1 MNKIPKLAIFDID
14 GTIAENGHLPASVVA
29 GVKHLQERGCITT
42 VSTGRNY
49 QRIKFDTDVLKKVV
63 SPKALMIV
71 EHGSKVVDRDGK
83 LVFGSFFEQNETDHL
98 LDFIRANQAIIRAV
112 WSSPADA
119 SKKIQYW
126 CSNDQVMQEESG
138 RSEYADV
145 FTCSL
150 GELRER
156 LSGFQLT
163 CLGTKLWPHIRVN
176 NLQLEFTRSATKVVF
191 MDGAMEFM
199 KNNINKGLAVSLLV
213 SKLGLQKDEVL
224 LAGNGINDV
233 DMLDIPAGF
242 RMVVGSKDSRE
253 TILAYLSSPEDV
265 VGVDSP
271 TELGEYLQANF

>member
-1 MNKIPKLAIFDID
+1 M
-14 GTIAENGHLPASVVA
+14 
-29 GVKHLQERGCITT
+29 
-42 VSTGRNY
+42 STGRNY

-112 WSSPADA
+112 WTSPADA
-119 SKKIQYW
+119 NKKIQYW
-126 CSNDQVMQEESG
+126 CSSDQVLHEEAG
-138 RSEYADV
+138 RSKYADV

-156 LSGFQLT
+156 LLKLKLT
-163 CLGTKLWPHIRVN
+163 SISTKLWPHIRVN

-213 SKLGLQKDEVL
+213 SKLGLEKDDVL

-233 DMLDIPAGF
+233 DMLDIPAGL
-242 RMVVGSKDSRE
+242 RIVVGSKDSRE

-271 TELGEYLQANF
+271 TKLGEHLLANF